1 MEDYQK
7 RRRKEQNYE
16 NEGWGERKEGKN
28 QKLVS
33 QSVTIH
39 IFISGA
45 AVYKYY
51 LW

>member
-1 MEDYQK
+1 MKMRGGVREK
-7 RRRKEQNYE
+7 KEN
-16 NEGWGERKEGKN
+16 N

-51 LW
+51 LR